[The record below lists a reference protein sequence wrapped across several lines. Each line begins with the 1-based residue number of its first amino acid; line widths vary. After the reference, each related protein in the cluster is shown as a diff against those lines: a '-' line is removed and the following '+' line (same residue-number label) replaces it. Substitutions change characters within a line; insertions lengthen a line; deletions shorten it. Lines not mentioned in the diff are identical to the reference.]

1 MGKNKK
7 VKKSEDEKYAELMKK
22 IPEFRLMDDTF
33 MTAFF
38 DGQNDLMQFVLRI
51 ILEKDDL
58 KVLSTKT
65 QIEIHSIGGR
75 SARLDVYAVDSKGKH
90 YDFEVQNS
98 NDGAVPE
105 RARFNA
111 SMMDST
117 FLRKNDEYEDLP
129 ESYVIFITENDVLKG
144 KKAIY
149 HIDRTIKEL
158 NHKTF
163 DDKQHIIYINGSF
176 KGEDALGKLIQDFQC
191 KNPKEMNY
199 PILSERAE
207 YLKNQEGENGMCK
220 IMDDLIKKENEK
232 VIIKTKK
239 EFVISLLNSTT
250 LSKSEI
256 ALNAKMTLAEVEE
269 IAKEIRK

>member
-1 MGKNKK
+1 MAKK
-7 VKKSEDEKYAELMKK
+7 TEDEKYAELLAK
-22 IPEFRLMDDTF
+22 IPDFRLMDDTF

-98 NDGAVPE
+98 DDGAVPE

-232 VIIKTKK
+232 VLAKNKK
-239 EFVISLLNSTT
+239 EFAINLLKTT
-250 LSKSEI
+250 KLSESEI
-256 ALNAKMTLAEVEE
+256 ASNLNLTLKEVEDLS
-269 IAKEIRK
+269 KDIRK